1 MKRLVLPLVALLTVA
16 LLSTAQTGEGGAQAQ
31 PVPQSGD
38 PYPVWNPEQQKAA
51 QQASRALV
59 NYDEAAVAPYTLE
72 DPLRFADGRK
82 VRRKKQWPERRQEI
96 LDIFQKE
103 MYGQM
108 PPASEIYVETLEEG
122 PTLAGFG
129 TRRQL
134 RMWFRPDKTGPKVD
148 WLVVTPNHVQGPV
161 PVIMLLN
168 YGGNHEFLFD
178 EEILITDAWMRE
190 KNGHYGNRASADTR
204 GRYNRDGS
212 RYVYPVGMLIARGY
226 AVMTACYCDISPDPD
241 PREVDADGVI
251 LQDRFAYT
259 GVFDLWGLRD
269 PARDDNTTA
278 LNAWAWGLMRGMD
291 WIEQDP
297 LLDAERVVLTGCS
310 RLAKAA
316 LIAGAFDERFP
327 LTVPVQT
334 GGGGVPLAKRN
345 YGETVATEV
354 AAFRHWYCRAYDKY
368 ANNTDAMPFD
378 PHLLLS
384 CIAPRAL
391 LVEGYDG
398 KWFDTKGEFLSL
410 QAASP
415 VWKFLGKPALPKVDW
430 PEDYDQSAVGPVI
443 GYVRRDQDHGISAI
457 DWTWMMDFADRLWAR

>member
-1 MKRLVLPLVALLTVA
+1 MLPLVALLTAA
-16 LLSTAQTGEGGAQAQ
+16 LLSTAQTSEGGAQVQ
-31 PVPQSGD
+31 PVPQPGD
-38 PYPVWNPEQQKAA
+38 PYPVWNAEQQKAA

-59 NYDEAAVAPYTLE
+59 NYDEDAVAPFTLE

-108 PPASEIYVETLEEG
+108 PPASDIYVETLEEG

-168 YGGNHEFLFD
+168 YGGNHEFLYD
-178 EEILITDAWMRE
+178 EEIFITDAWMRE
-190 KNGHYGNRASADTR
+190 KNGRDGNKASANTR
-204 GRYNRDGS
+204 GRYNHDGD
-212 RYVYPVGMLIARGY
+212 RYVYPVGMLVARGY

-241 PREVDADGVI
+241 PRETDEDGVI

-259 GVFDLWGLRD
+259 GVFDLWGPRD

-368 ANNTDAMPFD
+368 ANHTDEMPFD
-378 PHLLLS
+378 QHLLLS

-415 VWKFLGKPALPKVDW
+415 VWKFLGEPALPKVGW
-430 PEDYDQSAVGPVI
+430 PEDYDLSAVGPVI
-443 GYVRRDQDHGISAI
+443 GYVRRDQEHGISAI

>member
-72 DPLRFADGRK
+72 DPLRFADGHK

-148 WLVVTPNHVQGPV
+148 WLVVTPNHVRGPV

-259 GVFDLWGLRD
+259 GVFDLWGPRD

-378 PHLLLS
+378 QHLLLS

-430 PEDYDQSAVGPVI
+430 PEDYDLSAVGPVI

>member
-72 DPLRFADGRK
+72 DPLRFADGHK

-259 GVFDLWGLRD
+259 GVFDLWGPRD

-378 PHLLLS
+378 QHLLLS

>member
-1 MKRLVLPLVALLTVA
+1 MKRRILPFVALLA
-16 LLSTAQTGEGGAQAQ
+16 LAFITSARPGDDPTQADPQTKATC
-31 PVPQSGD
+31 S
-38 PYPVWNPEQQKAA
+38 VWNATQQKAA
-51 QQASRALV
+51 QTEARKNV
-59 NYDEAAVAPYTLE
+59 NYDEDAVAPYTLE

-82 VRRKKQWPERRQEI
+82 VRRKKQWPARRQEI
-96 LDIFQKE
+96 LDIFQRE

-108 PPASEIYVETLEEG
+108 PPASDIYMETLEEG
-122 PTLAGFG
+122 TTLAGFG

-148 WLVVTPNHVQGPV
+148 WLVVTPNQVQGPV
-161 PVIMLLN
+161 PVILLLN

-178 EEILITDAWMRE
+178 EEILVTDAWMRE
-190 KNGHYGNRASADTR
+190 KHSAYGNRASADTR
-204 GRYNRDGS
+204 GRYNRDGGNS
-212 RYVYPVGMLIARGY
+212 VYPVGMLVARGY
-226 AVMTACYCDISPDPD
+226 AVMTACYCEISPDPD
-241 PREVDADGVI
+241 PQEESDGVI
-251 LQDRFAYT
+251 LQDGFAYT
-259 GVFDLWGLRD
+259 GVFDLWGPRD

-278 LNAWAWGLMRGMD
+278 LGAWAWALMRAMD

-310 RLAKAA
+310 RLGKAA
-316 LIAGAFDERFP
+316 LVAGAYDERFP

-354 AAFRHWYCRAYDKY
+354 ASFRHWYCRAYDKY
-368 ANNTDAMPFD
+368 AGHTDEMPFD
-378 PHLLLS
+378 QHLLLS

-391 LVEGYDG
+391 LVEGFDG

-415 VWKFLGKPALPKVDW
+415 VWKFLGKPALPKVEW
-430 PEDYDQSAVGPVI
+430 PDDFDKSAIGPVI
-443 GYVRRDQDHGISAI
+443 GYVRRDQEHGISAF
-457 DWTWMMDFADRLWAR
+457 DWTWMLDFADRLWAQ